1 MDGAE
6 ITYFVWCNICTHRH
20 DIFSCIHTFN
30 HFSTEHYVQYD
41 MCMDTIFLCSK
52 WWYEIYLFAKYLSV
66 LSKRQQELEGA
77 PESTELICCPS
88 FVHLT
93 QQRQPG
99 FKIGT
104 LSVHCTIVHDTHEDT
119 EIYTHAHINNYEYQ
133 ESYIAHKLKCRVF
146 VVERDAVK
154 EMICCPSYTIAASV
168 GFKTLRTD
176 DDASNKYYQ
185 SVPLSAHWALP
196 SRAPGEPVSQCP
208 A

>member
-1 MDGAE
+1 MDGVE
-6 ITYFVWCNICTHRH
+6 ITYLVWCNICTHRH

-104 LSVHCTIVHDTHEDT
+104 LSVQLCMIHIK
-119 EIYTHAHINNYEYQ
+119 IQRYTHIRIKTIIENLTLHTNWT
-133 ESYIAHKLKCRVF
+133 
-146 VVERDAVK
+146 ERYLLLK
-154 EMICCPSYTIAASV
+154 EMLWKKWSV
-168 GFKTLRTD
+168 
-176 DDASNKYYQ
+176 
-185 SVPLSAHWALP
+185 VPLT
-196 SRAPGEPVSQCP
+196 Q
-208 A
+208 

>member
-1 MDGAE
+1 MDGVE

-52 WWYEIYLFAKYLSV
+52 WWYELYLFAKYLSV

-88 FVHLT
+88 FVPLT

-104 LSVHCTIVHDTHEDT
+104 LSVQLYMIHIKIQRYTHIYAYKQLWVSRIVHFTQIE
-119 EIYTHAHINNYEYQ
+119 
-133 ESYIAHKLKCRVF
+133 LKG
-146 VVERDAVK
+146 
-154 EMICCPSYTIAASV
+154 ICCW
-168 GFKTLRTD
+168 KRCCERNDL
-176 DDASNKYYQ
+176 
-185 SVPLSAHWALP
+185 LSLLHN
-196 SRAPGEPVSQCP
+196 SGISGV
-208 A
+208 

>member
-1 MDGAE
+1 
-6 ITYFVWCNICTHRH
+6 
-20 DIFSCIHTFN
+20 
-30 HFSTEHYVQYD
+30 

-88 FVHLT
+88 FVPLT

-104 LSVHCTIVHDTHEDT
+104 LSVQLYMIHIKIQRYTHIYAYKQLWVSRIVHFTQIE
-119 EIYTHAHINNYEYQ
+119 
-133 ESYIAHKLKCRVF
+133 LKVF
-146 VVERDAVK
+146 VVERDTVK

-168 GFKTLRTD
+168 GFKTLRTAD
-176 DDASNKYYQ
+176 DESNKYYQ

-196 SRAPGEPVSQCP
+196 SRGEPVSQCP